1 MIHCRI
7 HVNIFFLKKSGAPLI
22 LNHYFKQLKKM
33 KKLVGVLF
41 GGKSTEHQIS
51 IISARNVYKNIDRSL
66 YEPILMYI
74 DPVGKW
80 FRIREDQLLSDEI
93 IPADI
98 EGLIIDMQVNPIR
111 FIVKKDNHKFLPDV
125 IFPILHGKNGED
137 GNMQGFLNILNIPF
151 VGPDMF
157 ASAACMDKEITKKLL
172 EAVNIKGAKYHC
184 YRKHEQKKI
193 KYNKIIRELGLPL
206 VIKPSRAGSSVGL
219 SKADDENQFFAA
231 IDLAF
236 RYDTKIIIEKYIKGR
251 EIECAVLGNEE
262 PIASITGEIITDFYD
277 YEAKY
282 LSTVKAKLQA
292 PALIDKNTENRIRD
306 IAIKAYKA
314 TECEGM
320 SRIDFFL
327 TPDDIILN
335 EINTIPGFTD
345 ISMYP
350 KLFEL
355 SGIPNKELISLLL
368 QLAMKR
374 FDNLQNLET
383 LYIN

>member
-1 MIHCRI
+1 
-7 HVNIFFLKKSGAPLI
+7 
-22 LNHYFKQLKKM
+22 M

-51 IISARNVYKNIDRSL
+51 VISARNVYKNINRAEF
-66 YEPILMYI
+66 EPVLMYI
-74 DPVGKW
+74 DPEGRW
-80 FRIREDQLLSDEI
+80 FKIREEQFFSDEI
-93 IPADI
+93 IPTEF
-98 EGLIIDMQVNPIR
+98 EGLCIDMQAKPIS
-111 FIVKKDNHKFLPDV
+111 FIIKKENRRFLPDV
-125 IFPILHGKNGED
+125 IFPVLHGKNGED

-157 ASAACMDKEITKKLL
+157 ASAAAMDKEMAKKLF
-172 EAVNIKGAKYHC
+172 EAVNIRGAKYQC
-184 YRKHEQKKI
+184 FRKHEQAKI
-193 KYNKIIRELGLPL
+193 KYHKVIKALGLPL
-206 VIKPSRAGSSVGL
+206 VIKPSRAGSSVGI
-219 SKADDENQFFAA
+219 SKVDDEKEFFAGVE
-231 IDLAF
+231 LAF
-236 RYDTKIIIEKYIKGR
+236 RYDTKIIVEEFINGR

-262 PIASITGEIITDFYD
+262 PIASITGEIITEFYD

-282 LSTVKAKLQA
+282 LSAEKAKLEA
-292 PALIDKNTENRIRD
+292 PAKIDKAIENRIRE

-314 TECEGM
+314 LDCEGM

-327 TPDDIILN
+327 TPDEIILN

-355 SGIPNKELISLLL
+355 SGIPNQELISLLL
-368 QLAMKR
+368 QLAIKR

-383 LYIN
+383 LYTK